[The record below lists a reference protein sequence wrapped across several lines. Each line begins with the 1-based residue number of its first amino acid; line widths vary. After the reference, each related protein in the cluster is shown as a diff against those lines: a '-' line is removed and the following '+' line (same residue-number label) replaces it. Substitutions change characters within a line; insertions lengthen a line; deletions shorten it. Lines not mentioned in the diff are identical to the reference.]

1 MARCKIALLV
11 AQADEEYQSDFI
23 RGAMEKAFS
32 RDADVCVFSSY
43 IKYQNSKA
51 REIGESNIFNL
62 VNYRLFDGVIV
73 LSDMIQTPGVEKSI
87 QEKLHASF
95 SGPVVCV
102 DAESDYFHTFWTD
115 GYKAVYDTISRLIE
129 MHDMKDIAYLTGR
142 KGHVHSERRLE
153 AYRDAMKAHGLP
165 VREDRMF
172 YGDFWYFCGNR
183 CAETLL
189 KNREDFPD
197 AVVAANDPMA
207 IGVAQTMHN
216 AGLRIP
222 EDISIVGYGSS
233 AEGRNSPVPIS
244 SPYIPGSDYGSFAVE
259 AIFRMLDGEE
269 PGQPEPETRFFVGKS
284 CGCGEVTDDP
294 ALHCRE
300 TWSTENSEGGYQSL
314 HDFMMEDML
323 LADTIEDF
331 LGTIYDYV
339 YLLPGVKRLGIYLD
353 EQWLFPDMVIR
364 NMFLAQGYPERV
376 VHALSYDLTDPKKCF
391 VEMNRV
397 MDTDSLIEENEL
409 DHPVG
414 HIFLPLFFEDKSFG
428 YAVLDHDGVARSID
442 TVTRHWMNSVCRG
455 LEGFRRTMA
464 MQEYDKLLEPQQ
476 EAKFPTPLEDKNPEG
491 IPDEKLTP
499 EEREE
504 QKEVRKI
511 LDQNLLTYHFQPI
524 VKASDGEIYSYE
536 ALMRS
541 DSGHPIPPLRIIRYA
556 NGLGRLSDIEKA
568 TFLNVLRIVEEK
580 KEKFA
585 GKKVFINSIPGVKLK
600 QKDDE
605 AVENMLR
612 KHSDQVVVELTEQAE
627 LEDDELESLKVKLAE
642 MGAGVAVDDYGT
654 GYSNVSNLLR
664 YMPNCVK
671 IDRSLLVEIQSSSQ
685 KQHFVRNIIDFC
697 HDNKILA
704 LAEGVET
711 REELQTVIHLGADL
725 IQGYY
730 VARPTAEPIL
740 SVDSAIKMEICR
752 FYRECL
758 DGINDQ
764 VYVAGKTPRVTMNN
778 LIKEDKT
785 TIIIGEGEMTYRDIT
800 IAGHPNVASKI
811 HIEVMEGYEGVVT
824 MENVTL
830 SNQKLR
836 PCIRMAENA
845 NLTLRLI
852 GENRLMGGGILVPD
866 SSSLTIEGEGNL
878 KININGTSVYGIGNE
893 FGKPHG
899 KLEFYQDGEVA
910 VEASGNYM
918 VGIGSDLGG
927 IIKIHKGKYTISVSG
942 GEGVGIG
949 SVRGSESLL
958 IHDCDLS
965 MDNAFR
971 EGVCIGSMRGAVQ
984 LEAYNSLLKITC
996 SGTKN
1001 SILGT
1006 ISDRNVKLNLHD
1018 MSMHFNIRSDNST
1031 AFGSL
1036 EGETEVSIEG
1046 SAIRYRGAGTD
1057 GYLFG
1062 GVTPDTRVHLQNA
1075 DLKARLVMIKG
1086 LVTNAPREQF
1096 EIIRGIMDVESDG
1109 EVIEF

>member
-1 MARCKIALLV
+1 MARRKIALLV
-11 AQADEEYQSDFI
+11 AQADEEYQSDFV
-23 RGAMEKAFS
+23 RGVMENAFS
-32 RDADVCVFSSY
+32 HDADVCVFSSY

-115 GYKAVYDTISRLIE
+115 GYKAVYDTISRMIE
-129 MHDMKDIAYLTGR
+129 VHGMRDIAYLTGR
-142 KGHVHSERRLE
+142 KGHVHSERRLD
-153 AYRDAMKAHGLP
+153 AYRDAMTDHGLL

-189 KNREDFPD
+189 KDREDFPD
-197 AVVAANDPMA
+197 AVVCANDPMA

-222 EDISIVGYGSS
+222 EDIAIVGYGSS
-233 AEGRNSPVPIS
+233 VEGRNSPVPIS
-244 SPYIPGSDYGSFAVE
+244 SPYIPGSDYGSFASE

-269 PGQPEPETRFFVGKS
+269 PGQPEPETRFFFGKS
-284 CGCGEVTDDP
+284 CGCGDVTDDP
-294 ALHCRE
+294 ALHCRAE
-300 TWSTENSEGGYQSL
+300 WSTENSEGGYQSL
-314 HDFMMEDML
+314 HDFLMEDML
-323 LADTIEDF
+323 LAENIEDF
-331 LGTIYDYV
+331 LSTVYDYV
-339 YLLPGVKRLGIYLD
+339 YLLSGVKRLGIYLD

-364 NMFLAQGYPERV
+364 NMFLSQGYPERV
-376 VHALSYDLTDPKKCF
+376 VHALSYDLKDSKKCF
-391 VEMNRV
+391 VDMNHV
-397 MDTDSLIEENEL
+397 MDTESLMEESEL

-414 HIFLPLFFEDKSFG
+414 YIFLPLFFEDKSFG
-428 YAVLDHDGVARSID
+428 YAVLDYDGVARSID

-455 LEGFRRTMA
+455 LESFRRTMA
-464 MQEYDKLLEPQQ
+464 MLEYNKLADPQQ
-476 EAKFPTPLEDKNPEG
+476 ETKFPTPLEDRFREG
-491 IPDEKLTP
+491 IPDENLSQ

-504 QKEVRKI
+504 QTEVKKI

-541 DSGHPIPPLRIIRYA
+541 DSGWKIPPLRIIRYA
-556 NGLGRLSDIEKA
+556 NGLGRLDEIEKA

-580 KEKFA
+580 KDYFA

-600 QKDDE
+600 HKDDE
-605 AVENMLR
+605 AVEDMLR

-627 LEDDELESLKVKLAE
+627 LEDDELERLKNRLSE

-730 VARPTAEPIL
+730 VARPAAEPLISID
-740 SVDSAIKMEICR
+740 SVIKMEICR

-764 VYVAGKTPRVTMNN
+764 VHVAGKTPRVTMNN

-785 TIIIGEGEMTYRDIT
+785 TIIIGEGDMTYRDFT

-824 MENVTL
+824 LENVTL

-845 NLTLRLI
+845 NLTLRLV
-852 GENRLMGGGILVPD
+852 GENRLLGGGILVPD
-866 SSSLTIEGEGNL
+866 SSCLTLEGEGNL
-878 KININGTSVYGIGNE
+878 KVNVNGTEVYCIGNE
-893 FGKPHG
+893 FGKTHG
-899 KLEFYQDGEVA
+899 KLEFYQDGEVTI
-910 VEASGNYM
+910 EASGNYM

-949 SVRGSESLL
+949 SIRGSESLL
-958 IHDCDLS
+958 IHDCDLA

-971 EGVCIGSMRGAVQ
+971 EGVCIGSMKGAVQ
-984 LEAYNSLLKITC
+984 LEAYNSLLKLTA

-1001 SILGT
+1001 VMLGT
-1006 ISDRNVKLNLHD
+1006 TSDRKVKLNLHD
-1018 MSMHFNIRSDNST
+1018 LSMHFNIRSDSST

-1036 EGETEVSIEG
+1036 EGESEVSIEG

-1062 GVTPDTRVHLQNA
+1062 GVTTDTKVHLQNA
-1075 DLKARLVMIKG
+1075 DLKARMVMIKG
-1086 LVTNAPREQF
+1086 LVTNAPKDQCEVVRS
-1096 EIIRGIMDVESDG
+1096 IMDVESDG
-1109 EVIEF
+1109 EIIEF